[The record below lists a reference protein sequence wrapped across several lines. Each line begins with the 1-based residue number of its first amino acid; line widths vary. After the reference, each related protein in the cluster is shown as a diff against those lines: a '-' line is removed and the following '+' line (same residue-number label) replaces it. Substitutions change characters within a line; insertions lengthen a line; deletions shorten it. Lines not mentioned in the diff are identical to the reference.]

1 MAKKKKAEFIEEAT
15 LRWPDGCERTRIIDR
30 KPHAGWRKTR
40 TEYRDALAEELQ
52 MMGAKSILITYGGD
66 ERTDPGVSVWFSMQ
80 KADFSWQQGLG
91 FIDNPAPTVAEI
103 DAAFKTKAMK
113 YHPDN
118 PQTGDPTMFKQF
130 SEWRLAAKAWVQG
143 THNDRR
149 EHVMA
154 IDQYK
159 EIRLNLCALR
169 LAFSYIRGLERVGA
183 PAILDQALG
192 AFRAKLTA
200 GSGGPNGAAAA

>member
-1 MAKKKKAEFIEEAT
+1 MAKKKKAEFVEDAT
-15 LRWPDGCERTRIIDR
+15 LRWPDGAERTRIVDR
-30 KPHAGWRKTR
+30 KPHAGWHKTR
-40 TEYRDALAEELQ
+40 NEYRDGLVDELQ
-52 MMGAKSILITYGGD
+52 KMGATSILITYSGD

-80 KADFSWQQGLG
+80 KPDFSWQQGLG

-103 DAAFKTKAMK
+103 DTAFRMKAIK

-118 PQTGDPTMFKQF
+118 QQTADPVRFKQF
-130 SEWRLAAKAWVQG
+130 SDWRLAAKAWVQG
-143 THNDRR
+143 THENKR
-149 EHVMA
+149 EHVMG

-183 PAILDQALG
+183 PKILEQALG

-200 GSGGPNGAAAA
+200 GSGGEIGTGVA

>member
-1 MAKKKKAEFIEEAT
+1 MAKKKKEEFVEDTT
-15 LRWPDGCERTRIIDR
+15 LRWPDGCERTRIVDR
-30 KPHAGWRKTR
+30 KPHAGWKKTR
-40 TEYRDALAEELQ
+40 TEYRDALVDELQ
-52 MMGAKSILITYGGD
+52 KMGATSILISCSD
-66 ERTDPGVSVWFSMQ
+66 NERTDPGVSVWFSMQ

-103 DAAFKTKAMK
+103 DMAFRTKAMK

-118 PQTGDPTMFKQF
+118 QQTGDPTMFKQF
-130 SEWRLAAKAWVQG
+130 SDWRLAAKAWVTG
-143 THNDRR
+143 THDNKR
-149 EHVMA
+149 EHVMG

-183 PAILDQALG
+183 PTILKQALG

-200 GSGGPNGAAAA
+200 GSGAPNAG